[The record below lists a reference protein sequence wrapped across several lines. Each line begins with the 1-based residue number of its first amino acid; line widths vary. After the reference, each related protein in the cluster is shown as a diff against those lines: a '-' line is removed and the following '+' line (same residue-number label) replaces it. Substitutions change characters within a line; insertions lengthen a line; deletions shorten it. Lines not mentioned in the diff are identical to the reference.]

1 MSSHVR
7 KLRRESH
14 GTKAIVKKLFF
25 GILTSGIM
33 NTNPAIGQTNRVSCA
48 IENGVVKYSDG
59 RTTTSLRL
67 DIDNV
72 QSNPRQMYR
81 NRNFTAVLEND
92 RLVVVIGGERAMEGH
107 TILGDL
113 NGTITLSNSYMIPLD
128 EPRRRIIKDV
138 VLGQNDVLTITVAD
152 GQYIVNLNNPFVWIV
167 R

>member
-1 MSSHVR
+1 
-7 KLRRESH
+7 
-14 GTKAIVKKLFF
+14 
-25 GILTSGIM
+25 
-33 NTNPAIGQTNRVSCA
+33 
-48 IENGVVKYSDG
+48 
-59 RTTTSLRL
+59 
-67 DIDNV
+67 
-72 QSNPRQMYR
+72 MYR

>member
-1 MSSHVR
+1 
-7 KLRRESH
+7 
-14 GTKAIVKKLFF
+14 
-25 GILTSGIM
+25 
-33 NTNPAIGQTNRVSCA
+33 
-48 IENGVVKYSDG
+48 
-59 RTTTSLRL
+59 
-67 DIDNV
+67 
-72 QSNPRQMYR
+72 
-81 NRNFTAVLEND
+81 
-92 RLVVVIGGERAMEGH
+92 MEGH